1 MTDFEPIRLTE
12 GTAEK
17 AAEHLDPDSAER
29 IDRLMALVEGFQTR
43 FQTPYSLE
51 LLATAHFAASHEP
64 VATELDEISTRVA
77 SWNLRKAACSP
88 RATSRSLSSGSAS
101 THCSRPDHPPSWLD
115 RRLIAELQVPVRSP
129 RSAIPRNCGND
140 TRNSRRP
147 AEPDNARPE
156 TPHIARKMARRSVSG
171 TGQALYRE

>member
-51 LLATAHFAASHEP
+51 LLATAHFAA
-64 VATELDEISTRVA
+64 
-77 SWNLRKAACSP
+77 
-88 RATSRSLSSGSAS
+88 
-101 THCSRPDHPPSWLD
+101 
-115 RRLIAELQVPVRSP
+115 
-129 RSAIPRNCGND
+129 
-140 TRNSRRP
+140 
-147 AEPDNARPE
+147 
-156 TPHIARKMARRSVSG
+156 
-171 TGQALYRE
+171 